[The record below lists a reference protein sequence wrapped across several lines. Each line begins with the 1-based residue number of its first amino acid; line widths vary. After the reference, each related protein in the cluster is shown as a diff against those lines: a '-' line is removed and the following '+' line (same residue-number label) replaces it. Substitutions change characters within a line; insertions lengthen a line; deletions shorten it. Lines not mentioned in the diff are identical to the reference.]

1 MSFVTLSSGMRFNNP
16 AALQQHLKENPGTS
30 TPEREESVV
39 FTGKKGETPE
49 CVGRVLRGLE
59 ETVAETM
66 AQVTH
71 QWIGQTPVT
80 PGPVLQSRPVTPR
93 GAFQSPLASRE
104 GTSSRPVS
112 ALRLGSADPV
122 LWQSPTTPGPDV
134 PPSPSRAGYE
144 PSSPVQ
150 VMRFFP
156 FQSDY
161 RPTSP
166 LCHPLGTKCDCRG
179 YDAWSP
185 SSPQQTMRPSPSAAP
200 LHYYAPKTPGVPHSI
215 TATVEPWAGLPS
227 HEMSHIVSR
236 EPSPEPV
243 VFTQPPL
250 TEELVQSLGTYPE
263 QHQPQ
268 RRSARLAKRK

>member
-1 MSFVTLSSGMRFNNP
+1 MSFVTLSSGMRFTNP

-30 TPEREESVV
+30 TPEREESVM
-39 FTGKKGETPE
+39 FTGRAGETPE

-59 ETVAETM
+59 EAVAEAM

-71 QWIGQTPVT
+71 QWVGQTPVT

-93 GAFQSPLASRE
+93 GAFQSPLVSRAQTPWDMSPLASRE
-104 GTSSRPVS
+104 GTPSRPVS
-112 ALRLGSADPV
+112 ALRLGSADPM
-122 LWQSPTTPGPDV
+122 LWQSPTTPGPNV
-134 PPSPSRAGYE
+134 PLSPSRTGYE
-144 PSSPVQ
+144 PSSPA
-150 VMRFFP
+150 
-156 FQSDY
+156 DY

-166 LCHPLGTKCDCRG
+166 FAYGAGD
-179 YDAWSP
+179 DAWSP
-185 SSPQQTMRPSPSAAP
+185 SSPMQAMRPSPSAAP
-200 LHYYAPKTPGVPHSI
+200 LHYYAPKTPGMPHSI

>member
-1 MSFVTLSSGMRFNNP
+1 MSFVTLSNGKRFTDP

-30 TPEREESVV
+30 TPEREESVM
-39 FTGKKGETPE
+39 FTGRAGETPE

-59 ETVAETM
+59 EAVAEAM

-80 PGPVLQSRPVTPR
+80 PGPVLQSRPVTPTR

-104 GTSSRPVS
+104 GTPSRPVS

-134 PPSPSRAGYE
+134 PPSPSRTAYA

-166 LCHPLGTKCDCRG
+166 VCHPLGTKCDYCG
-179 YDAWSP
+179 DNAWSP
-185 SSPQQTMRPSPSAAP
+185 SSPMQTMRPSPSAAP
-200 LHYYAPKTPGVPHSI
+200 LHYYAPKTPGVPHSV

-227 HEMSHIVSR
+227 HEVSHIVSR
-236 EPSPEPV
+236 DPSPEPAA
-243 VFTQPPL
+243 FTQPQEP
-250 TEELVQSLGTYPE
+250 VKLGVYDN
-263 QHQPQ
+263 QHKAQ